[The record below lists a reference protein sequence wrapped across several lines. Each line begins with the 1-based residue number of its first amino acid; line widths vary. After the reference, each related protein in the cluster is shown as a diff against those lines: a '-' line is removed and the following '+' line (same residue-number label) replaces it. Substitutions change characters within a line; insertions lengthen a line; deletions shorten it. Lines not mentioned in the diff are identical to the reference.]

1 MINKTI
7 KRNNKNVKKHKYK
20 LKKKTLKSENKNNHT
35 NHKQHTGGS
44 CNTNSKNENF
54 EVRSLNDFDYERYRV
69 SKYINAEIDWG
80 VMGGPPP
87 QPDCCIL

>member
-20 LKKKTLKSENKNNHT
+20 LKKKTLKSENRNHQI
-35 NHKQHTGGS
+35 NHKQQHKGGS
-44 CNTNSKNENF
+44 CNNIKKENF

>member
-7 KRNNKNVKKHKYK
+7 KRNNKNVKNIKRHKYK
-20 LKKKTLKSENKNNHT
+20 LKKKTLK
-35 NHKQHTGGS
+35 GGS

-69 SKYINAEIDWG
+69 SKYVNANINWG
-80 VMGGPPP
+80 LMGGPPP